1 MTLIASI
8 KRTLRA
14 KRENG
19 SATMKMGI
27 RCLDFTRGVVRRCWV
42 LAFDRRYRA
51 MMVLKWTDPQR
62 VHQTTPLTCMD
73 RYPQIFAACR
83 DLFADRP
90 AIRILSFGCS
100 TGEEVI
106 SLRRYFPDAY
116 IVGAEINPESLALC
130 LKQPVDGRMSFVVS
144 DPATISQ
151 QGPFDLIFCMA
162 VLQRTPRSVETKR
175 MASLK
180 KLYPFEKFD
189 LQVQELD
196 SYLRDGGVL
205 VIHLTQYFFRDSS
218 VASKYETLDAGHFPA
233 GYVPSYDRNSM
244 RVDGVDSGGS
254 IFKKIRQ

>member
-1 MTLIASI
+1 
-8 KRTLRA
+8 
-14 KRENG
+14 
-19 SATMKMGI
+19 MKMAI
-27 RCLDFTRGVVRRCWV
+27 RCLDFTRGVARRCWV

-51 MMVLKWTDPQR
+51 MMFLKWSDPQR
-62 VHQTTPLTCMD
+62 VHQTTPLTYMD

-106 SLRRYFPDAY
+106 SLRRYFPDAH

-130 LKQPVDGRMSFVVS
+130 LKQPVDDRMTFVVS

-175 MASLK
+175 MPSLK

-189 LQVQELD
+189 LQVRELD
-196 SYLRDGGVL
+196 AYLREGGVL
-205 VIHLTQYFFRDSS
+205 VIHHTQYFFRDSS
-218 VASKYETLDAGHFPA
+218 VASKYETLDTGHFPA

-244 RVDGVDSGGS
+244 RVDGADKGGS
-254 IFKKIRQ
+254 IFRKIRQ